1 MFTQAI
7 DVGMLTLCQTTLL
20 NSLIYKNV
28 FTDSLISP
36 LFWLLCGILLNSSSL
51 RSTTFFHGSIC
62 FSLLKFQL
70 FLVFSCECL
79 FIPQTQLMF
88 SICQTFLGCY
98 TGFPSYE
105 LQLYHLHPC
114 TRRVINL
121 YSNFACIYQSFLG
134 QENWFWLSQS
144 LHPQC
149 LAESAT

>member
-1 MFTQAI
+1 
-7 DVGMLTLCQTTLL
+7 MLTLCQTTLL
-20 NSLIYKNV
+20 NSLIYKN
-28 FTDSLISP
+28 FFIDSLISP
-36 LFWLLCGILLNSSSL
+36 VFWLLCGILPNSSSL

-105 LQLYHLHPC
+105 LQLYHLHPYI
-114 TRRVINL
+114 RRVISL
-121 YSNFACIYQSFLG
+121 YSIFACIHQSFLG
-134 QENWFWLSQS
+134 
-144 LHPQC
+144 
-149 LAESAT
+149 